1 MVCGNNYLYSSCFFI
16 SPYKMLRRPCKRKW
30 YVTRNSEY
38 IVAVHEYILME
49 YVNDT
54 FDTFVYINNSI
65 QF

>member
-1 MVCGNNYLYSSCFFI
+1 
-16 SPYKMLRRPCKRKW
+16 MLRRPCKRKW